1 MIKTIYCKECVYP
14 ISAVNLRIDTDGI
27 CSSCKVHKKNISMS
41 KSFWKKRENKLRKI
55 LLEYKKKI

>member
-14 ISAVNLRIDTDGI
+14 ISAVNLIIDSDGV

-41 KSFWKKRENKLRKI
+41 KAFWVKRENRL
-55 LLEYKKKI
+55 